1 MGVSPKIDWF
11 NEDDVA
17 GQPRWEPRRRADR
30 LSRVW
35 AVSAEVRERARRA
48 MAGPLLPETVASGGP
63 LRRPLHL
70 IWGEPQ
76 RAARTADPP
85 PPGSDQAG

>member
-1 MGVSPKIDWF
+1 VSPKIDWF
-11 NEDDVA
+11 NNEDDLA
-17 GQPRWEPRRRADR
+17 GQPRWEPRRRAER

-48 MAGPLLPETVASGGP
+48 MAGPLLPETVVSGGP

-70 IWGEPQ
+70 IWGEPH
-76 RAARTADPP
+76 REARSADA
-85 PPGSDQAG
+85 PPGGDQAG